1 MALRMVERLEVARFG
16 RVLLGSG
23 QREGMTAS
31 EVQAGTAVGSVELR
45 GFGSA
50 SAEWHPSVAGSALVS
65 FASSQ
70 TVVQTGA
77 RVDVAG
83 GSCALVIETETA
95 LVQPSNAAAGADCL
109 TPGSCALAQPY
120 VTAPA
125 ASSAE

>member
-1 MALRMVERLEVARFG
+1 MAARLEVARFG

-83 GSCALVIETETA
+83 GSCALVLGA
-95 LVQPSNAAAGADCL
+95 GRSGLVQPSNAAAGADCL